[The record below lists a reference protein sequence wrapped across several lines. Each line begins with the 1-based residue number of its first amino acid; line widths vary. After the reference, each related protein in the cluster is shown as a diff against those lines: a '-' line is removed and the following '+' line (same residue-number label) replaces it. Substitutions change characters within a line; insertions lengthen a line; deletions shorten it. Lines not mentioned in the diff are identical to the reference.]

1 MTMRNPPRLPSCW
14 RGLMLLGLLLAIAS
28 GGVQAQ
34 YLWRDKA
41 GQMHASDLPPP
52 ADVPDKDVLRRPSA
66 SAARSAAPLAAAP
79 PASAGSRAGIDPE
92 IDARRAKAEQADKAR
107 AKAEED
113 RLAGQR
119 AENCQRARAQM
130 ASLDS
135 GQRLARVNAQG
146 ERVVLDDR
154 ARADEADTARRVMA
168 SDCR

>member
-1 MTMRNPPRLPSCW
+1 MT
-14 RGLMLLGLLLAIAS
+14 LLTLLLAVAS
-28 GGVQAQ
+28 SGAQAQ

-52 ADVPDKDVLRRPSA
+52 ADVADKDVLRRPSA
-66 SAARSAAPLAAAP
+66 SAVRSAAPLAAAL
-79 PASAGSRAGIDPE
+79 PASAASRVGVDPE

-107 AKAEED
+107 AKVEEE
-113 RLAGQR
+113 RLASQR

-146 ERVVLDDR
+146 ERVVLDDK
-154 ARADEADTARRVMA
+154 ARADEADAARRVIT

>member
-1 MTMRNPPRLPSCW
+1 MT
-14 RGLMLLGLLLAIAS
+14 LLALLTLLTLLLAVAS
-28 GGVQAQ
+28 SGAQAQ

-52 ADVPDKDVLRRPSA
+52 ADVADKDVLRRPSA
-66 SAARSAAPLAAAP
+66 SAARSAAPLAAAL
-79 PASAGSRAGIDPE
+79 PASAASRVGVDPE

-107 AKAEED
+107 AKVEEE
-113 RLAGQR
+113 RLASQR

-146 ERVVLDDR
+146 ERVVLDDK
-154 ARADEADTARRVMA
+154 ARADEADAARRVIT

>member
-1 MTMRNPPRLPSCW
+1 MTLQA
-14 RGLMLLGLLLAIAS
+14 LLALLTLLLAVAS
-28 GGVQAQ
+28 SGAQAQ

-52 ADVPDKDVLRRPSA
+52 ADVADKDVLRRPSA
-66 SAARSAAPLAAAP
+66 SAARSAAPLAAAL
-79 PASAGSRAGIDPE
+79 PASAASRVGVDPE

-107 AKAEED
+107 AKVEEE
-113 RLAGQR
+113 RLASQR

-146 ERVVLDDR
+146 ERVVLDDK
-154 ARADEADTARRVMA
+154 ARADEADAARRVIS

>member
-1 MTMRNPPRLPSCW
+1 MT
-14 RGLMLLGLLLAIAS
+14 LLALLALLLAAAS
-28 GGVQAQ
+28 SGAQAQ

-52 ADVPDKDVLRRPSA
+52 ADVADKDVLRRPSA
-66 SAARSAAPLAAAP
+66 SAARSAVPPAEAL
-79 PASAGSRAGIDPE
+79 PASAASRAGVDPE

-107 AKAEED
+107 AKAEEE
-113 RLAGQR
+113 RLASQR

-146 ERVVLDDR
+146 ERVVLDDK
-154 ARADEADTARRVMA
+154 ARADEADAARRVIT

>member
-1 MTMRNPPRLPSCW
+1 MT
-14 RGLMLLGLLLAIAS
+14 LLTLLLAVAS
-28 GGVQAQ
+28 SGAQAQ

-52 ADVPDKDVLRRPSA
+52 AGVADKDVLRRPSA
-66 SAARSAAPLAAAP
+66 SAARSAAPLAAAL
-79 PASAGSRAGIDPE
+79 PASAASRAGVDPE

-107 AKAEED
+107 AKVEEE
-113 RLAGQR
+113 RLASQR

-146 ERVVLDDR
+146 ERVVLDDK
-154 ARADEADTARRVMA
+154 ARADEADAARRVIT

>member
-1 MTMRNPPRLPSCW
+1 MT
-14 RGLMLLGLLLAIAS
+14 LLALLTLLLAVAS
-28 GGVQAQ
+28 SGAQAQ

-41 GQMHASDLPPP
+41 GRMHASDLPPP
-52 ADVPDKDVLRRPSA
+52 ADVADKDVLRRPSA
-66 SAARSAAPLAAAP
+66 SAARSAAPLASAL
-79 PASAGSRAGIDPE
+79 PASAASRVGVDPE

-107 AKAEED
+107 AKVEEE
-113 RLAGQR
+113 RLASQR

-146 ERVVLDDR
+146 ERVVLDDK
-154 ARADEADTARRVMA
+154 ARADEADAARRVIT

>member
-1 MTMRNPPRLPSCW
+1 MT
-14 RGLMLLGLLLAIAS
+14 LLALLTLLLAVAS
-28 GGVQAQ
+28 SGAQAQ

-41 GQMHASDLPPP
+41 GRMHASDLPPP
-52 ADVPDKDVLRRPSA
+52 ADVADKDVLRRPSA
-66 SAARSAAPLAAAP
+66 SADRSAAPLAAAL
-79 PASAGSRAGIDPE
+79 PASAASRVGVDPE

-107 AKAEED
+107 AKVEEE
-113 RLAGQR
+113 RLASQR

-146 ERVVLDDR
+146 ERVVLDDK
-154 ARADEADTARRVMA
+154 ARADEADAARRVIT

>member
-1 MTMRNPPRLPSCW
+1 MT
-14 RGLMLLGLLLAIAS
+14 LLALLTLLLAVAS
-28 GGVQAQ
+28 SGAQAQ

-52 ADVPDKDVLRRPSA
+52 ADVADKDVLRRPSA
-66 SAARSAAPLAAAP
+66 SAARSAAPLASAL
-79 PASAGSRAGIDPE
+79 PASAASRVGVDPE

-107 AKAEED
+107 AKVEEE
-113 RLAGQR
+113 RLASQR

-146 ERVVLDDR
+146 ERVVLDDK
-154 ARADEADTARRVMA
+154 ARADEADAARRVIT

>member
-1 MTMRNPPRLPSCW
+1 MT
-14 RGLMLLGLLLAIAS
+14 LLALLTLLLAVAS
-28 GGVQAQ
+28 SGAQAQ

-52 ADVPDKDVLRRPSA
+52 ADVADKDVLRRPSA
-66 SAARSAAPLAAAP
+66 NAARSAAPLAAAL
-79 PASAGSRAGIDPE
+79 PASAASRAGVDPE

-107 AKAEED
+107 AKAEEE
-113 RLAGQR
+113 RLASQR
-119 AENCQRARAQM
+119 ADNCQRARAQM

-146 ERVVLDDR
+146 ERVVLDDK
-154 ARADEADTARRVMA
+154 ARADEADAARRVIS

>member
-1 MTMRNPPRLPSCW
+1 MT
-14 RGLMLLGLLLAIAS
+14 LLALLTLLLAGAS
-28 GGVQAQ
+28 SGAQAQ

-52 ADVPDKDVLRRPSA
+52 ADVADKDVLRRPSA

-79 PASAGSRAGIDPE
+79 PASAASRVGVDPE

-107 AKAEED
+107 AKVEEE
-113 RLAGQR
+113 RLASQR

-146 ERVVLDDR
+146 ERVVLDDK
-154 ARADEADTARRVMA
+154 ARADEADAARRVIT

>member
-1 MTMRNPPRLPSCW
+1 MT
-14 RGLMLLGLLLAIAS
+14 LLALLTLLLAVAS
-28 GGVQAQ
+28 SGAQAQ

-52 ADVPDKDVLRRPSA
+52 ADVADKDVLRRPSA
-66 SAARSAAPLAAAP
+66 SAARSAAPLAAAL
-79 PASAGSRAGIDPE
+79 PASAASRVGVDPE

-107 AKAEED
+107 AKVEEE
-113 RLAGQR
+113 RLASQR

-146 ERVVLDDR
+146 ERVVLDDK
-154 ARADEADTARRVMA
+154 ARADEADAARRVIT

>member
-1 MTMRNPPRLPSCW
+1 MT
-14 RGLMLLGLLLAIAS
+14 LLALLTLLLAVAS
-28 GGVQAQ
+28 SGAQAQ

-52 ADVPDKDVLRRPSA
+52 ADVADKDVLRRPSA
-66 SAARSAAPLAAAP
+66 SAARSAAPLAAAL
-79 PASAGSRAGIDPE
+79 PASAASRVGVDPE
-92 IDARRAKAEQADKAR
+92 IDARRGRAEQADKAR
-107 AKAEED
+107 AKVEEE
-113 RLAGQR
+113 RLASQR

-146 ERVVLDDR
+146 ERVVLDDK
-154 ARADEADTARRVMA
+154 ARADEADAARRVIT

>member
-1 MTMRNPPRLPSCW
+1 MT
-14 RGLMLLGLLLAIAS
+14 LLALLLVVAS
-28 GGVQAQ
+28 SGAQAQ

-52 ADVPDKDVLRRPSA
+52 ADVADKDVLRRPSA
-66 SAARSAAPLAAAP
+66 SAARSAAPLAAAL
-79 PASAGSRAGIDPE
+79 PASAASRVGVDPE

-107 AKAEED
+107 AKVEEE
-113 RLAGQR
+113 RLASQR

-146 ERVVLDDR
+146 ERVVLDDK
-154 ARADEADTARRVMA
+154 ARADEADAARRVIS